1 MMRDHNS
8 KRTVHVRVQ
17 RKLQYSYTC
26 SSLVLYTY
34 CSPTVAKTVWYEY
47 WVVERNHGHK
57 DARGAD
63 HRVHVS
69 LVRASRP
76 QRTAPLVMGKTRVI
90 EVSHGLGL
98 GLGPVSLHPFFR
110 AE

>member
-1 MMRDHNS
+1 MYL
-8 KRTVHVRVQ
+8 RTKVQ
-17 RKLQYSYTC
+17 RKL
-26 SSLVLYTY
+26 LLYTY
-34 CSPTVAKTVWYEY
+34 STCTCTCTLVAIFLRRTAKTVWYEY
-47 WVVERNHGHK
+47 WVVERNHGLK